1 MKLMVE
7 KVMTLF
13 SEYLSLI
20 RWFFEVVKA
29 MTRSTLV
36 DLMLLH
42 KRVHIFQKLIMD
54 LNQVIQMM

>member
-1 MKLMVE
+1 MKLTVE

-20 RWFFEVVKA
+20 RWFFEVEKA

-36 DLMLLH
+36 DLTLLH
-42 KRVHIFQKLIMD
+42 KRAHIFQKLIMD